1 MKNDHSSSRRA
12 THCNITLQRSLLDLD
27 ESSCED
33 VTVAKGDDQPMR
45 APRSMSFSELPTS
58 SWSPRFARKNE
69 TAVKAIQEQIE
80 HQEKRLQSLEK
91 LCRHT
96 HSFLAARIQSNNEI
110 GAVLSMKQL
119 LKYEAQKE
127 TVQKAIT
134 ELERVIL
141 QVGLSDAQVDYEG
154 KIQSILASA
163 QAKEQTVFLL
173 HRRPAVALDNAQILK
188 QAKHRVQTGDS
199 SLSLF

>member
-1 MKNDHSSSRRA
+1 MLIAVPLWLRNDLTNSACISSTKILLKSSPVSHSNPLLHSSCNKTTMKNDHSSSRRA

-91 LCRHT
+91 LC
-96 HSFLAARIQSNNEI
+96 EI
-110 GAVLSMKQL
+110 VL
-119 LKYEAQKE
+119 
-127 TVQKAIT
+127 
-134 ELERVIL
+134 
-141 QVGLSDAQVDYEG
+141 
-154 KIQSILASA
+154 
-163 QAKEQTVFLL
+163 
-173 HRRPAVALDNAQILK
+173 
-188 QAKHRVQTGDS
+188 
-199 SLSLF
+199 